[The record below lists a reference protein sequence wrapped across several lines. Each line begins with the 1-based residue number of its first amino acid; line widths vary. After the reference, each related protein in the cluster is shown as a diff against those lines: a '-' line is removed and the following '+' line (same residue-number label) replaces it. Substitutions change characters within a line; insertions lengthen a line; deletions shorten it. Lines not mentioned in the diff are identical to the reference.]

1 MLRAL
6 VLYAVVFIGE
16 SQKTDVQWIDD
27 LERDVLDNYSYNV
40 SPYSHAKNST
50 SKQGE
55 MRISLIYAR
64 LTTVDEQALEH
75 SNILGL
81 QMHLR
86 NLPRSP
92 LRPISANG
100 VVEMQKYMDVTFA
113 CNFDTFRFPFDV
125 QYCMYCLTLPFYTT
139 EELVLNT
146 TIDEDVFVQDT
157 SEWALALTGLSSN
170 SFHEEADFFY
180 FNVTMTRRPAFWVT
194 LVILPT
200 FLLVTVVLLGL
211 FCGSVHEPI
220 ENVRSMSAPH
230 QVSLGLAT
238 MMSMTVNVGILNESL
253 AKSQTLPI
261 IGWFVLWEI
270 VLITIAVISVLF
282 IDQTKRRLLRTA
294 SAPPPSPGDGLIE
307 NRKGLS
313 AKSINKHCSTA
324 HFLLFIFFLMLH
336 AASLAILL
344 GQS

>member
-1 MLRAL
+1 FARNSETE
-6 VLYAVVFIGE
+6 V
-16 SQKTDVQWIDD
+16 DWIHEI
-27 LERDVLDNYSYNV
+27 ERDVLDGYSYNI
-40 SPYSHAKNST
+40 SPYSRAENS
-50 SKQGE
+50 SSQAGE

-81 QMHLR
+81 QMLI
-86 NLPRSP
+86 NFLFEIFESQV
-92 LRPISANG
+92 SSNG

-125 QYCMYCLTLPFYTT
+125 QYCMYCLTLPFYTSD
-139 EELVLNT
+139 ELVLNT

-157 SEWALALTGLSSN
+157 SEWGLSLTGLSNN
-170 SFHEEADFFY
+170 SFHEQADFFY
-180 FNVTMTRRPAFWVT
+180 FNITMTRRPAFWVT

-220 ENVRSMSAPH
+220 ENVRNILIQAD
-230 QVSLGLAT
+230 VSLGLAT

-253 AKSQTLPI
+253 AKSEILPI

-270 VLITIAVISVLF
+270 VLITVAVISVLL
-282 IDQTKRRLLRTA
+282 IGQTKRKLLKS
-294 SAPPPSPGDGLIE
+294 SANLPPPGDGLRE
-307 NRKGLS
+307 NRKSLS
-313 AKSINKHCSTA
+313 PKSIKKHFSTA
-324 HFLLFIFFLMLH
+324 HCLLFALFLILH
-336 AASLAILL
+336 AASLTILL
-344 GQS
+344 

>member
-1 MLRAL
+1 MNRKKQTPEGA
-6 VLYAVVFIGE
+6 
-16 SQKTDVQWIDD
+16 
-27 LERDVLDNYSYNV
+27 
-40 SPYSHAKNST
+40 T
-50 SKQGE
+50 SFHRH
-55 MRISLIYAR
+55 RI
-64 LTTVDEQALEH
+64 
-75 SNILGL
+75 
-81 QMHLR
+81 
-86 NLPRSP
+86 
-92 LRPISANG
+92 
-100 VVEMQKYMDVTFA
+100 
-113 CNFDTFRFPFDV
+113 TFRFPFDV

-220 ENVRSMSAPH
+220 ENVRS
-230 QVSLGLAT
+230 
-238 MMSMTVNVGILNESL
+238 
-253 AKSQTLPI
+253 
-261 IGWFVLWEI
+261 WFVLWEI